1 MRDQT
6 TRATSTVLVADD
18 AIVMRETL
26 REILGAGDYRVV
38 GEAAD
43 GAEVM
48 DQVIRLRPEVVALD
62 VVMPGP
68 TGIATLR
75 NILDV
80 SPTTRVVICSSLG
93 QDTLVAEALQEGAHG
108 FIWKP
113 FYPDRTLRTFDR
125 VTDRRIVLAPAPSQP
140 KPSFLRRTTCR
151 AFACAETALRAL
163 NPQIFNGRRRT
174 DPRRDSPPHTPVFRV
189 R

>member
-1 MRDQT
+1 MI
-6 TRATSTVLVADD
+6 STVLVADD

-26 REILGAGDYRVV
+26 REILGAEHYRVV
-38 GEAAD
+38 GEAVD

-48 DQVIRLRPEVVALD
+48 EQVMRLRPQVVALD

-80 SPTTRVVICSSLG
+80 SPTTRVVMCSSLG

-108 FIWKP
+108 FILKP
-113 FYPDRTLRTFDR
+113 FCPDRTLRTFDR
-125 VTDRRIVLAPAPSQP
+125 VTDRRIVSLPAPPQSE
-140 KPSFLRRTTCR
+140 PSFLRRTTSR
-151 AFACAETALRAL
+151 AIACAESAFRTL
-163 NPQIFNGRRRT
+163 NPQSSNGRRAA
-174 DPRRDSPPHTPVFRV
+174 
-189 R
+189 